1 MAHNSRCEKSTTD
14 PSKCR
19 CSCNGSHHGG
29 ATHYSHGRADS
40 WSRVGSG
47 PGPSTRNGQSPRQ
60 TSPKDMTAT
69 VQHAVTEILD
79 WLTENPTA
87 EEQVTAIA
95 DLVADQA
102 VEALKKHG
110 HATSRQKLEANHFL
124 CSLLAA
130 LAEAIDRFKQALDR
144 VPDAVISMITG
155 KSDQLGLNAVAVR
168 VAVRSSW
175 RLIMQLPVFSQIDN
189 LLRVV
194 RIAAVLACPAPNR
207 HEDVLQNC
215 LYPLSGDIIS
225 AATEKRLEELLSARR
240 VS

>member
-1 MAHNSRCEKSTTD
+1 MAHNNRCEKSTTG
-14 PSKCR
+14 PRKCR

-29 ATHYSHGRADS
+29 AAHYSHGTTS
-40 WSRVGSG
+40 STSRVENG
-47 PGPSTRNGQSPRQ
+47 PGPSARNAPPPRH
-60 TSPKDMTAT
+60 TSPKDMTVT
-69 VQHAVTEILD
+69 VQRAVTEILD
-79 WLTENPTA
+79 WLAKNPTTA
-87 EEQVTAIA
+87 EQVTAIA
-95 DLVADQA
+95 DLVAEQA

-144 VPDAVISMITG
+144 VPDAVISMISG

-194 RIAAVLACPAPNR
+194 RIAAVLACPAPDR
-207 HEDVLQNC
+207 HEDVLRNC
-215 LYPLSGDIIS
+215 LYPLGGDVIS
-225 AATEKRLEELLSARR
+225 AAMEARLEEVLSARR
-240 VS
+240 AS